1 VIEEKL
7 DYLIREVADL
17 KQMQKD
23 QLEYFKRSLPLNGES
38 IQEFKNVDSNF
49 KDLVSQGFNT
59 NVIDTRREPM
69 RREILTLK
77 EACEY
82 MNCSRST
89 IYKYMENEPDF
100 PAFQEAPGCKL
111 YFCGCRAESL
121 GYEASQKREK

>member
-1 VIEEKL
+1 MGGK
-7 DYLIREVADL
+7 A
-17 KQMQKD
+17 
-23 QLEYFKRSLPLNGES
+23 
-38 IQEFKNVDSNF
+38 
-49 KDLVSQGFNT
+49 
-59 NVIDTRREPM
+59 M

-111 YFCGCRAESL
+111 YFVDAALKAWVMRHHRSGKSEQRESSNL
-121 GYEASQKREK
+121 LKMPG